1 MTMIRGD
8 WRIVER
14 DAHTLKAIAERRMCN
29 VLTSLAHIQFAKGL
43 YDPRDLTQK
52 FQPTGDR
59 RGYPYD
65 DCLAHMWTIYRPYW
79 YIVLG
84 TGEGVPAVG
93 DTDLFTATAA
103 TARHATKSRTDNVVK
118 YTERYLPEAV
128 NGPTYTEAGIFE
140 WVPYYE
146 YTTWH
151 DPEEEDYLLYH
162 VDPRTY
168 TYGKLMSHAL
178 IDPPIE
184 KTDIKLLDFEVTVTY
199 Q

>member
-1 MTMIRGD
+1 MKMILGD

-14 DAHTLKAIAERRMCN
+14 DARTLRATAERRLHN
-29 VLTSLAHIQFAKGL
+29 VLTDLAHIQFAKGL

-59 RGYPYD
+59 RGVECID
-65 DCLAHMWTIYRPYW
+65 FKWTIYRSYW

-84 TGEGVPAVG
+84 TGEGVPASG
-93 DTDLFTATAA
+93 DTDLFIATAA
-103 TARHATKSRTDNVVK
+103 TSRHTSKARTNNVVK

-146 YTTWH
+146 YWTWH
-151 DPEEEDYLLYH
+151 DPETEDYKLYH
-162 VDPRTY
+162 VDPRPY
-168 TYGKLMSHAL
+168 TYGTLLNHVL
-178 IDPPIE
+178 ITPPIE
-184 KTDIKLLDFEVTVTY
+184 KTALKLMDFEVTVTF